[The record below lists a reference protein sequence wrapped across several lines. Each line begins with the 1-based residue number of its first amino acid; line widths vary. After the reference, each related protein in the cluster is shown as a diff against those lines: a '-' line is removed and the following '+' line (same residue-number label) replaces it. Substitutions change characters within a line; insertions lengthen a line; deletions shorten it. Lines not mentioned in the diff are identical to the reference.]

1 MPRKV
6 LFDGLVVDELDR
18 PVYVVLVGDEPCYVV
33 DDDGFLRHIPT
44 EQVDR
49 QVLNFMKE
57 FITGHED
64 IITDQTAQMLGQEDI
79 FTKASIA
86 NQLKNIDQQFEMLF
100 QIGLPE
106 EQRAYLGMMGFK
118 VRINVHGDVIEVN
131 QPGMIASEDEE

>member
-1 MPRKV
+1 MANKV
-6 LFDGLVVDELDR
+6 LFDGLVVDEFNR
-18 PVYVVLVGDEPCYVV
+18 PVTVTYVGAEPCYVV
-33 DDDGFLRHIPT
+33 DDDGFFRHIPS

-49 QVLNFMKE
+49 QVLKFMKD

-64 IITDQTAQMLGQEDI
+64 LITDQTAQMLGQEDI

-86 NQLKNIDQQFEMLF
+86 NQLKNIDQQFDMLF

-118 VRINVHGDVIEVN
+118 VRINVHGEVLEVE
-131 QPGMIASEDEE
+131 QPGMIAPDDE